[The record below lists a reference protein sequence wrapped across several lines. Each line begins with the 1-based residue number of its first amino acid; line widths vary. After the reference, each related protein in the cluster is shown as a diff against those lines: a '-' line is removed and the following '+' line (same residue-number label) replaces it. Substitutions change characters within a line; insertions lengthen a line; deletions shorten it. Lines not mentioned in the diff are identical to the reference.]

1 MSQNVP
7 TKSLQNSPFSYISK
21 NNPYV
26 QCSVQPLYLRPVFGL
41 NSALMKHFLPVLS
54 LLILNTV
61 AVLGQSSETR
71 SVSPFSGVKV
81 AEGID
86 VFIKKG
92 SKESVRVEAT
102 GTSLENIVTEVSGS
116 YLRIHMRNG
125 NHGGRINAKVY
136 VTYVKVDKISA
147 SSAGS
152 VFGEDVLEADEI
164 ELGASSAGSIEVTV
178 QAQSVEASV
187 SSAGQIEVQ
196 GKTKRFEVDASS
208 AGQIDAY
215 DLEARQVSAEAS
227 GAGSIKIAVTEDLQA
242 NASSGGSIR
251 YHGNPNNS
259 NTNSSSGGSV
269 KKSN

>member
-1 MSQNVP
+1 
-7 TKSLQNSPFSYISK
+7 
-21 NNPYV
+21 
-26 QCSVQPLYLRPVFGL
+26 
-41 NSALMKHFLPVLS
+41 MKHFLFIFSIVLLTS
-54 LLILNTV
+54 V
-61 AVLGQSSETR
+61 AVLGQNSETR
-71 SVSPFSGVKV
+71 SVGPFSGIK
-81 AEGID
+81 ATEGID

-92 SKESVRVEAT
+92 SKESVRVEVT
-102 GTSLENIVTEVSGS
+102 GTSLDNIITEVSGS
-116 YLRIHMRNG
+116 YLRVHMRNG
-125 NHGGRINAKVY
+125 NHGRVNAKVY

-152 VFGEDVLEADEI
+152 VFEEDVLEADEI
-164 ELGASSAGSIEVTV
+164 ELGASSAGSIEITV
-178 QAQSVEASV
+178 KAQTVEASV

-196 GKTKRFEVDASS
+196 GTTKRFRVDASS

-215 DLEARQVSAEAS
+215 DLDAQQVTAEAS
-227 GAGSIKIAVTEDLQA
+227 GAGSIKLTVSEDLDA

>member
-1 MSQNVP
+1 
-7 TKSLQNSPFSYISK
+7 
-21 NNPYV
+21 
-26 QCSVQPLYLRPVFGL
+26 
-41 NSALMKHFLPVLS
+41 MKHFLHVFS
-54 LLILNTV
+54 LVVITGI
-61 AVLGQSSETR
+61 AVFAQNSETR
-71 SVSPFSGVKV
+71 SVGPFSGIK
-81 AEGID
+81 ATEGID

-102 GTSLENIVTEVSGS
+102 GTSLDNIITEVSGS
-116 YLRIHMRNG
+116 YLRVHMRNG

-136 VTYVKVDKISA
+136 VTYVNVDKISA

-164 ELGASSAGSIEVTV
+164 ELGASSAGSIEINVK
-178 QAQSVEASV
+178 AQTVEASV

-196 GKTKRFEVDASS
+196 GKAKRLRVDASS

-215 DLEARQVSAEAS
+215 DLDAQQVTAEAS
-227 GAGSIKIAVTEDLQA
+227 GAGSIKLTVSEDLDA

>member
-1 MSQNVP
+1 
-7 TKSLQNSPFSYISK
+7 
-21 NNPYV
+21 
-26 QCSVQPLYLRPVFGL
+26 
-41 NSALMKHFLPVLS
+41 MKHFLPVFS
-54 LLILNTV
+54 LFVLTSI
-61 AVLGQSSETR
+61 AVFGQKSETR
-71 SVSPFSGVKV
+71 SVGPFSGIK
-81 AEGID
+81 ASEGID

-102 GTSLENIVTEVSGS
+102 GTDLNNIITEVSGS
-116 YLRIHMRNG
+116 YLRVHMRSG
-125 NHGGRINAKVY
+125 DHGGKINAKVY

-152 VFGEDVLEADEI
+152 VFGEDTLEADEI
-164 ELGASSAGSIEVTV
+164 ELSSSSAGTIEINVH
-178 QAQSVEASV
+178 
-187 SSAGQIEVQ
+187 GQ
-196 GKTKRFEVDASS
+196 EVDATVSS

-215 DLEARQVSAEAS
+215 DLDAQQVIAEAS
-227 GAGSIKIAVTEDLQA
+227 GAGSIKLSVRDDLDA

>member
-1 MSQNVP
+1 MKRFLSIV
-7 TKSLQNSPFSYISK
+7 
-21 NNPYV
+21 
-26 QCSVQPLYLRPVFGL
+26 GL
-41 NSALMKHFLPVLS
+41 LVLAC
-54 LLILNTV
+54 I
-61 AVLGQSSETR
+61 AVLGQNSETR
-71 SVSPFSGVKV
+71 SVGPFSGIK
-81 AEGID
+81 ASEGID

-102 GTSLENIVTEVSGS
+102 GTSLDNIITEVSGS
-116 YLRIHMRNG
+116 YLRVHMRNG

-136 VTYVKVDKISA
+136 VTYLKVDKISA

-164 ELGASSAGSIEVTV
+164 ELGASSAGSIEITV
-178 QAQSVEASV
+178 KARSVEAGV

-196 GKTKRFEVDASS
+196 GRTKRFIVDASS

-215 DLEARQVSAEAS
+215 DLEAQQVTAEAS
-227 GAGSIKIAVTEDLQA
+227 GAGSIKLTVADDLTA

-251 YHGNPNNS
+251 YHGNPDNS